1 MRGPGKISNTRIL
14 GVSLAFALVLPL
26 AACGED
32 APTDAPDST
41 LLPNRSE
48 DHLIEGVGP
57 PEQVETDPTPQA
69 TTGGEIP
76 GYAPVDQG
84 EGAEIVDD
92 ATPEEAVPANRTMPN
107 LENSTP
113 DAPDPL
119 PAPNPLP
126 AQ

>member
-1 MRGPGKISNTRIL
+1 MKPKIRIPRAMIA
-14 GVSLAFALVLPL
+14 LALLLPL

-48 DHLIEGVGP
+48 DHLIEGVGQ
-57 PEQVETDPTPQA
+57 PEQVDADPTPQA

-76 GYAPVDQG
+76 NYAPVDEG
-84 EGAEIVDD
+84 EGSDAGDD
-92 ATPEEAVPANRTMPN
+92 AAADDERPADRT
-107 LENSTP
+107 TP
-113 DAPDPL
+113 DVNDPE
-119 PAPNPLP
+119 PSTQGPLP

>member
-1 MRGPGKISNTRIL
+1 MTSKTRIL
-14 GVSLAFALVLPL
+14 GASIALALLLPL

-76 GYAPVDQG
+76 GYAPVDRG
-84 EGAEIVDD
+84 EGAETGDD
-92 ATPEEAVPANRTMPN
+92 ATPEADAPANRTMPN
-107 LENSTP
+107 LENP
-113 DAPDPL
+113 APAAPDPL
-119 PAPNPLP
+119 PAPGPLP